1 MATTLPWATARAEF
15 ISTRLERWVVMT
27 VENIA
32 DISSAVQALYSPAPD
47 EWLGVQ
53 AALLDLQEAQ
63 EAHAAVL

>member
-1 MATTLPWATARAEF
+1 
-15 ISTRLERWVVMT
+15 MT